1 MKLLTVTIPCYNSQ
15 DYMEKCIKS
24 LLSGGNRVQIVIIDD
39 GSRDATGEIADRY
52 AKEYPHIVTVVHQE
66 NGGHGAGIN
75 QGIEYAEGK
84 YFKVVDSDDWVS
96 GDFMRF
102 LDTLEQCDKSGGVD
116 LFVTNYYYEHAD
128 GKGNRSIC
136 YANALP
142 QDRIFGWADT
152 KAFKLHQLLTIHSCT
167 FRTELLRCYTKALP
181 HHVFYEDNLMV
192 YQALPFVKKMYYLNA
207 DLYRY
212 YIGRQGQ
219 SVQRDVM
226 TKRYQHQLIVSQ
238 KCFEAA
244 HLDEISDK
252 KQQKYL
258 KHELFMMFGISV
270 LYSRLN
276 KSEEADENLNK
287 MWDSCQAF
295 DPKWARH
302 FQKHTPLRLISIPGK
317 VGQNLSGMVYTVANK
332 VVRFN

>member
-1 MKLLTVTIPCYNSQ
+1 MKLLTVTVPCYNSK
-15 DYMEKCIKS
+15 DYMEKCINS
-24 LLSGGNRVQIVIIDD
+24 LLPGGDRVQIVIIDD
-39 GSRDATGEIADRY
+39 GSKDATGEIADRY

-66 NGGHGAGIN
+66 NGGHGEGIN
-75 QGIEYAEGK
+75 QGLVNAQGK

-96 GDFMRF
+96 EDFSRF

-142 QDRIFGWADT
+142 ENRIFGWSET
-152 KAFKLHQLLTIHSCT
+152 KPFKLHQLLTIHSCT
-167 FRTELLRCYTKALP
+167 FRTELLRNNTRVLP
-181 HHVFYEDNLMV
+181 KHVFYEDNLMV
-192 YQALPFVKKMYYLNA
+192 YQGLPFVKKMYYLNV

-212 YIGRQGQ
+212 YIGREGQ

-226 TKRYQHQLIVSQ
+226 TRRYQHQLIVTQ

-244 HLDEISDK
+244 HLDEIPNK
-252 KQQKYL
+252 MQLKYL

-287 MWDSCQAF
+287 MWGSCYAF
-295 DPKWARH
+295 DSKWAQH
-302 FQKHTPLRLISIPGK
+302 FQKRTLLRLICLPGK
-317 VGQNLSGMVYTVANK
+317 AGQNLSSAVYTAANR

>member
-1 MKLLTVTIPCYNSQ
+1 MKLLTVTVPCYNSQ

-24 LLSGGNRVQIVIIDD
+24 LLPGGNRVQIVIIDD
-39 GSRDATGEIADRY
+39 GSKDATSEIADRY
-52 AKEYPHIVTVVHQE
+52 AKEYPHIVTTVHQE

-75 QGIEYAEGK
+75 QGIEYAEGR

-96 GDFMRF
+96 GDYMRF

-142 QDRIFGWADT
+142 EHKIFGWPET
-152 KAFKLHQLLTIHSCT
+152 KPFKLHQLLTIHSCT
-167 FRTELLRCYTKALP
+167 FRTELLRCYTKRLP

-192 YQALPFVKKMYYLNA
+192 YQALPYVKKMYYLNA

-212 YIGRQGQ
+212 YIGREGQ

-226 TKRYQHQLIVSQ
+226 TKRYQHQLTVTQ

-244 HLDEISDK
+244 HLDEIKDAR
-252 KQQKYL
+252 QQKYL

-287 MWDSCQAF
+287 MWESCYRF
-295 DPKWARH
+295 DKKWAEY
-302 FQKHTPLRLISIPGK
+302 FQKHTPLRLICIPGK
-317 VGQNLSGMVYTVANK
+317 MGRNLSYTVYTAANK

>member
-24 LLSGGNRVQIVIIDD
+24 LLPGGNRVQIIIIDD
-39 GSRDATGEIADRY
+39 GSKDETGEIADRY
-52 AKEYPHIVTVVHQE
+52 AKEYPHIVTTVHQE

-96 GDFMRF
+96 DDFVSF
-102 LDTLEQCDKSGGVD
+102 LDKLEQCETSGGVD
-116 LFVTNYYYEHAD
+116 LLVTNYYYEHAD

-142 QDRIFGWADT
+142 ENRIFGWAET
-152 KAFKLHQLLTIHSCT
+152 KPFRVHQLLTIHSST
-167 FRTELLRCYTKALP
+167 FRTELLRRNTKALP
-181 HHVFYEDNLMV
+181 KHVFYEDNLMV
-192 YQALPFVKKMYYLNA
+192 YQGLPFVQKMYYLNV

-212 YIGRQGQ
+212 YIGRAGQ

-226 TKRYQHQLIVSQ
+226 TRRYQHQLIVTQ
-238 KCFEAA
+238 KCFEAV
-244 HLDEISDK
+244 HLDEIKDQ
-252 KQQKYL
+252 KQRKYL

-270 LYSRLN
+270 IYARLN
-276 KSEEADENLNK
+276 KSEEADKILNE
-287 MWDSCQAF
+287 MWESCRAF
-295 DPKWARH
+295 DPKWADFFR
-302 FQKHTPLRLISIPGK
+302 KHTPLRLVSIPGRA
-317 VGQNLSGMVYTVANK
+317 GWSLADTVYTAANK
-332 VVRFN
+332 VVRYN

>member
-15 DYMEKCIKS
+15 AYMEKCIKS
-24 LLSGGNRVQIVIIDD
+24 LLPGGNRVQIVIIDD
-39 GSRDATGEIADRY
+39 GSRDSTGEIADRY

-142 QDRIFGWADT
+142 EHKIFDWSET
-152 KAFKLHQLLTIHSCT
+152 KPFKLHQLLTIHSCT
-167 FRTELLRCYTKALP
+167 FCTELLRCHTKVLP
-181 HHVFYEDNLMV
+181 RHIFYEDNLMV
-192 YQALPFVKKMYYLNA
+192 YQALPFVKRMYYLNA

-212 YIGRQGQ
+212 YIGREGQ

-226 TKRYQHQLIVSQ
+226 TRRYQHQLLVTQ

-244 HLDEISDK
+244 HLDEIRDK
-252 KQQKYL
+252 KQLNYL

-276 KSEEADENLNK
+276 KSEEADQNLEK
-287 MWDSCQAF
+287 MWEGCYAF
-295 DPKWARH
+295 DEKWAEH
-302 FQKHTPLRLISIPGK
+302 FRKHTPLWFISSPGK
-317 VGQNLSGMVYTVANK
+317 AGRNLSSTIYFVANR

>member
-1 MKLLTVTIPCYNSQ
+1 MRLLTVTIPCYNSQ

-24 LLSGGNRVQIVIIDD
+24 LLPGGNRVQIIIIDD
-39 GSRDATGEIADRY
+39 GSKDETGEIADRY
-52 AKEYPHIVTVVHQE
+52 AKEYPHIVTTVHQE

-96 GDFMRF
+96 GDFSRF
-102 LDTLEQCDKSGGVD
+102 LDTLEQCDKNGGVD

-142 QDRIFGWADT
+142 EHKIFGWPET
-152 KAFKLHQLLTIHSCT
+152 KPFKLHQLLTIHSCT
-167 FRTELLRCYTKALP
+167 FRTELLRCYTKRLP

-212 YIGRQGQ
+212 YIGREGQ

-226 TKRYQHQLIVSQ
+226 TKRYQHQLTVTQ

-244 HLDEISDK
+244 HLNEITDK
-252 KQQKYL
+252 KQLKYL

-287 MWDSCQAF
+287 MWESCYRF
-295 DPKWARH
+295 DKKWAEH

-317 VGQNLSGMVYTVANK
+317 VGRNLSSTVYTAANI

>member
-24 LLSGGNRVQIVIIDD
+24 LLPGGNRVQIVIIDD
-39 GSRDATGEIADRY
+39 GSKDATGEIADRY

-66 NGGHGAGIN
+66 NGGHGEGIN

-96 GDFMRF
+96 GDYMRF
-102 LDTLEQCDKSGGVD
+102 LDTLEQCEKSGGVD

-142 QDRIFGWADT
+142 QDCIFGWADT
-152 KAFKLHQLLTIHSCT
+152 KSFKLHQLLTIHSCT
-167 FRTELLRCYTKALP
+167 FRTELLRCHTKVLP
-181 HHVFYEDNLMV
+181 RHIFYEDNLMV
-192 YQALPFVKKMYYLNA
+192 YQALPFVRRMYYLNA

-212 YIGRQGQ
+212 YIGREGQ

-226 TKRYQHQLIVSQ
+226 TKRYQHQLTVTQ

-244 HLDEISDK
+244 HLDEIPDK

-276 KSEEADENLNK
+276 KSEEADENLSK
-287 MWDSCQAF
+287 MCESCYRF
-295 DPKWARH
+295 DKKWAEH
-302 FQKHTPLRLISIPGK
+302 FQKHTPCG
-317 VGQNLSGMVYTVANK
+317 
-332 VVRFN
+332 

>member
-1 MKLLTVTIPCYNSQ
+1 M
-15 DYMEKCIKS
+15 
-24 LLSGGNRVQIVIIDD
+24 
-39 GSRDATGEIADRY
+39 
-52 AKEYPHIVTVVHQE
+52 
-66 NGGHGAGIN
+66 
-75 QGIEYAEGK
+75 
-84 YFKVVDSDDWVS
+84 VDSDDWVS
-96 GDFMRF
+96 GDYMRF
-102 LDTLEQCDKSGGVD
+102 LDTLEQCEKGGGVD

-142 QDRIFGWADT
+142 EHKIFDWSET
-152 KAFKLHQLLTIHSCT
+152 KPFKLHQLLTIHSCT
-167 FRTELLRCYTKALP
+167 FRTELLRCYTKRLP

-192 YQALPFVKKMYYLNA
+192 YQALPYVKKMYYLNA

-212 YIGRQGQ
+212 YIGREGQ

-226 TKRYQHQLIVSQ
+226 TKRYQHQLTVTQ

-244 HLDEISDK
+244 HLDEIKDSR
-252 KQQKYL
+252 QQKYL

-287 MWDSCQAF
+287 MWESCYRF
-295 DPKWARH
+295 DKKWAEH

-317 VGQNLSGMVYTVANK
+317 VGRNLSSTVYTAANK

>member
-15 DYMEKCIKS
+15 NYMEKCIKS
-24 LLSGGNRVQIVIIDD
+24 LLPGGNRVQIIIIDD
-39 GSRDATGEIADRY
+39 GSKDATGEIADRY

-96 GDFMRF
+96 GDYMRF

-142 QDRIFGWADT
+142 EHKIFGWSET
-152 KAFKLHQLLTIHSCT
+152 KPFKLHQLLTIHSCT
-167 FRTELLRCYTKALP
+167 FRTELLRCYTKVLP
-181 HHVFYEDNLMV
+181 HHIFYEDNLMV
-192 YQALPFVKKMYYLNA
+192 YQALPYVKKMYYLNA

-212 YIGRQGQ
+212 YIGREGQ

-226 TKRYQHQLIVSQ
+226 TKRYQHQLTITQ

-244 HLDEISDK
+244 HLDEIKDTR
-252 KQQKYL
+252 QQKYL
-258 KHELFMMFGISV
+258 KHELFMLFGISV

-287 MWDSCQAF
+287 MWESCYRF
-295 DPKWARH
+295 DKKWAAH

-317 VGQNLSGMVYTVANK
+317 VGRNLSSTVYTAANK

>member
-15 DYMEKCIKS
+15 AYMEKCIKS
-24 LLSGGNRVQIVIIDD
+24 LLPGGNRVQIVIIDD
-39 GSRDATGEIADRY
+39 GSKDATSEIADRY
-52 AKEYPHIVTVVHQE
+52 AKEYPYIVTTVHQE

-75 QGIEYAEGK
+75 QGIEYAQGK

-102 LDTLEQCDKSGGVD
+102 LNTLEQCDKSGGVD

-142 QDRIFGWADT
+142 EHKIFGWPET
-152 KAFKLHQLLTIHSCT
+152 KPFKLHQLLTIHSCT
-167 FRTELLRCYTKALP
+167 FRTELLRCYTKRLP
-181 HHVFYEDNLMV
+181 HHIFYEDNLMV
-192 YQALPFVKKMYYLNA
+192 YQALPFVKRMYYLNA

-212 YIGRQGQ
+212 YIGREGQ

-226 TKRYQHQLIVSQ
+226 TRRYQHQLLVTQ

-244 HLDEISDK
+244 HLDEIRDK
-252 KQQKYL
+252 KQLNYL

-270 LYSRLN
+270 LYSRMN

-287 MWDSCQAF
+287 MWECCYRF
-295 DPKWARH
+295 DKKWAEH

-317 VGQNLSGMVYTVANK
+317 VGRNLSSTVYTAANR